1 MKNKKGFIKTL
12 EAVLAIIVLLSLIFI
27 LTPKTEIDISK
38 PNSLQQAHNI
48 MFSEISQNIS
58 FRDCI
63 FTLSGN
69 KEINNPPDFTN
80 GNPSSD
86 QCLTPINNFLEAYR
100 PHSYIY
106 LAEVCD
112 KSASCLTGDL
122 PIEKQIYS
130 ESIMLASDT
139 PKVFRIYFWER

>member
-12 EAVLAIIVLLSLIFI
+12 EAVLAIIILLSLILT
-27 LTPKTEIDISK
+27 LTPKTEINTSK

-58 FRDCI
+58 FRECI
-63 FTLSGN
+63 IDLTDN

-80 GNPSSD
+80 GNPLTD
-86 QCLTPINNFLEAYR
+86 QCLTPINTFLETYR
-100 PHSYIY
+100 PHGFIY

-112 KSASCLTGDL
+112 KSASCLVGDL
-122 PIEKQIYS
+122 PIDKQIYS
-130 ESIMLASDT
+130 ESIMLASET
-139 PKVFRIYFWER
+139 SKVFRIYFWES